1 MDTGTVARSFA
12 LIVVGLAFGF
22 GLATARRDASANEGK
37 PKALAEPPLAAR
49 PAEPVVREE
58 QVRAAYL
65 DALAEAATARTRE
78 AEHAPSDDPQVN
90 EPTPDDYV
98 RQARSEAI
106 DATWA
111 PEQTAKLE
119 AELSLA
125 SEHLDFRYSNLVC
138 RTKQCTVDVEWRTL
152 TAARTAFKTDF
163 ANELKQTRCLQRLL
177 LPESARDDEPAR
189 GTLILTCARPG
200 AAPVAAQ

>member
-1 MDTGTVARSFA
+1 MSTGTVARSFA
-12 LIVVGLAFGF
+12 LIVIGLALGF
-22 GLATARRDASANEGK
+22 ALAIVRRDPNAGEGK
-37 PKALAEPPLAAR
+37 PSAKSEPVIAAAA
-49 PAEPVVREE
+49 AEPVVRGE

-65 DALAEAATARTRE
+65 DALAHAALTPPPA

-98 RQARSEAI
+98 RRARSEAI

-125 SEHLDFRYSNLVC
+125 SAHLDFRYSNLVC

-152 TAARTAFKTDF
+152 NAARTAFKAGF
-163 ANELKQTRCLQRLL
+163 ANELQQTKCLQRLL

-189 GTLILTCARPG
+189 GTLILACARPD